1 LSAQYGEGHF
11 GVRPTAP
18 MLAGL
23 TIISTGIADGTTA
36 TGIVSQWSDS
46 NIRAGF
52 GMLSCEC

>member
-1 LSAQYGEGHF
+1 
-11 GVRPTAP
+11 
-18 MLAGL
+18 L